1 MKIYEEP
8 ILNIYEFFAND
19 IVTSSL
25 DGCDDMGEWN
35 EGWSQNGGGN
45 V

>member
-1 MKIYEEP
+1 MKIYEE
-8 ILNIYEFFAND
+8 LRLSIYELLEND

-25 DGCDDMGEWN
+25 DGCDDTGEWN
-35 EGWSQNGGGN
+35 EGWSTGGN

>member
-8 ILNIYEFFAND
+8 ILKIYEFFEND
-19 IVTSSL
+19 IVTNSL
-25 DGCDDMGEWN
+25 DGYDDMGEWN
-35 EGWSQNGGGN
+35 EGWSTNAGGN